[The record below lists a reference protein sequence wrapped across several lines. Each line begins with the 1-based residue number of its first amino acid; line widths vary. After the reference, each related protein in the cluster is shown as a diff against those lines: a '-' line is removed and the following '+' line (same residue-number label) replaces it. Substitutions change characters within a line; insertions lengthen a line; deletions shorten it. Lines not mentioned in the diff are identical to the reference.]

1 EVDARGLENDIREP
15 NRDVEETHPTSPLR
29 ASRWARMIGV
39 GLALAALAAVGG
51 AWLSRGGLRPGTRP
65 LRALS
70 SPGRNVVLMA
80 NFENRTD
87 EKLFD
92 GALDYALGREL
103 SNSQRVTVVSRERV
117 DDALRLM
124 RKPPDTPID
133 TAVAREVCLR
143 DGGIQ
148 ALITGMVQ
156 KVGSKY
162 LLSVQLLDPQ

>member
-1 EVDARGLENDIREP
+1 KEEGLPVHRHPHSKRDSVYAYESELDEWWAKRGANAAVPDHPEDVAVPPEVDARGLENDIREP

-51 AWLSRGGLRPGTRP
+51 AWLSRGGLRPETRP

-70 SPGRNVVLMA
+70 SQGRNVVLMA

-103 SNSQRVTVVSRERV
+103 SNSQRVTVVSR
-117 DDALRLM
+117 
-124 RKPPDTPID
+124 
-133 TAVAREVCLR
+133 
-143 DGGIQ
+143 
-148 ALITGMVQ
+148 
-156 KVGSKY
+156 
-162 LLSVQLLDPQ
+162 